1 MFKLHQLVGLG
12 LNMAD
17 EASLPIRFVV
27 LRAQIQLVY
36 LRLTNQVM
44 FSITLGLKI
53 VLNHECKMNKTN

>member
-1 MFKLHQLVGLG
+1 MYKLVYQLVGLG

-27 LRAQIQLVY
+27 LCAQIQLVY

-44 FSITLGLKI
+44 FSITLRLVI
-53 VLNHECKMNKTN
+53 V